1 MSPRKLITM
10 TYEIQMRDVPELR
23 VATEARD
30 VDQAQLLDWLPGAM
44 ARVVQAPAL
53 TTETQTWVDRPPTPD
68 PVFVVIYEGN
78 PNEGPTRVEVCA
90 PVAAGGDRTLP
101 AHREAFVRV
110 TKAQVTGGELG
121 AVYEA
126 IEKAAGD
133 RGLTIVAAPREVY
146 WTDFGGAAD
155 DAAVFDVAFPVA
167 GSGA

>member
-10 TYEIQMRDVPELR
+10 TYEIQMRDVPELH

-30 VDQAQLLDWLPGAM
+30 VDQAELLDWLPGAM
-44 ARVVQAPAL
+44 GRVVQAPAL

-68 PVFVVIYEGN
+68 PVFVVIYQGN

-90 PVAAGGDRTLP
+90 PVAADGDQTLP

-110 TKAQVTGGELG
+110 TKAQVTGGHLG

-126 IEKAAGD
+126 IEKEIGD
-133 RGLTIVAAPREVY
+133 RGLTIAAAPREVY
-146 WTDFGGAAD
+146 WTDFMGAAD
-155 DAAVFDVAFPVA
+155 DDVVFDVAFPVA
-167 GSGA
+167 GTGA